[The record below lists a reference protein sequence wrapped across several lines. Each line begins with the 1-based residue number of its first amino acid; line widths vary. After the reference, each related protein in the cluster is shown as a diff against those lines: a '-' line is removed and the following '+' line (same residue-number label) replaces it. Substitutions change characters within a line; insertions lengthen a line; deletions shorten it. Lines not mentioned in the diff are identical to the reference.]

1 MMRAVRNLSVVA
13 VVLAVWMGSVA
24 PSRAE
29 GFGLW
34 IAARGDYF
42 SGSSDLFTEYD
53 SPFGGGLELG
63 LEIAGV
69 TAFTEALLLGS
80 DQFLF
85 TLNGGVDFEFGEGVR
100 FLIGI
105 YTGPVLFKFPEQE
118 VPSTDLSPL
127 TPSQRDA
134 LLQATGFNSLAE
146 AEAELT
152 VFAEEEKELSSLAFG
167 WNLGRL
173 RLAVDVELI
182 PMLRLGLA
190 AQLGYHLL
198 ISGDD
203 VAAGAKNEAIDRYAS
218 QYAIPTEVTDAIRD
232 AIGAEPVDRENLDG
246 FNWDTNLYLRLE
258 FF

>member
-1 MMRAVRNLSVVA
+1 MRAVRNLSVVA
-13 VVLAVWMGSVA
+13 VVLTLWLGPTAS
-24 PSRAE
+24 SRAE

-34 IAARGDYF
+34 LAARGDYF
-42 SGSSDLFTEYD
+42 SGSSDLFNEYD

-63 LEIAGV
+63 LQFGG
-69 TAFTEALLLGS
+69 FTTFAEALLLGN

-85 TLNGGVDFEFGEGVR
+85 TLNGGVNFEFGEAAR
-100 FLIGI
+100 FQIGI

-146 AEAELT
+146 AEAEFA

-182 PMLRLGLA
+182 PMLRVGLA

-203 VAAGAKNEAIDRYAS
+203 VAAGAKNEAIDRYAGD
-218 QYAIPTEVTDAIRD
+218 YALPTEVTDAIRD
-232 AIGAEPVDRENLDG
+232 AVGAEPVDRDNLDG